1 MEEELLYPCVN
12 YLAVEVSHNS
22 RDAKIQCSPRA
33 EHSSSLVGVKSSDFN
48 SRTSFA
54 QQYGNHIC
62 IDIHFLSISFYS
74 SNKLGFPDQI
84 ALYVYFS

>member
-1 MEEELLYPCVN
+1 MFYQRMEKELLYPCGN

-33 EHSSSLVGVKSSDFN
+33 EHPSSVVGVKSGDFN

-54 QQYGNHIC
+54 QQYGNYI
-62 IDIHFLSISFYS
+62 FPLYLISF
-74 SNKLGFPDQI
+74 LEQTWF
-84 ALYVYFS
+84 L